1 MRNLAKYKTCVYS
14 IASCERCSVFIV
26 KTISKVSGVGA
37 EGSYLGHLLFP
48 RYGNFLDCCFARSSF
63 IMSARFGEVTD
74 SKGSRD

>member
-37 EGSYLGHLLFP
+37 EGSYLGHLEISWIAVI
-48 RYGNFLDCCFARSSF
+48 ARSSF
-63 IMSARFGEVTD
+63 IISARFGEVTD